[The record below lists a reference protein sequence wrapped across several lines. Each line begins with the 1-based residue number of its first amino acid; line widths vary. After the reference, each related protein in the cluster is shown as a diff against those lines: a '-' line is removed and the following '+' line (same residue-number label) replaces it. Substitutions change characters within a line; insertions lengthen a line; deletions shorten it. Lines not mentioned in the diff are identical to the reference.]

1 MTKRSCFHGRRRFV
15 RFAAAG
21 LAAAPLAAALTSRDA
36 AASELV
42 SESDPKAVALKYRM
56 DARTSPDRKDPAAVC
71 ENCNLYTGK
80 PGDATGTCE
89 IFDGRR
95 VAARGWCA
103 SWEGY

>member
-15 RFAAAG
+15 RLAAAG
-21 LAAAPLAAALTSRDA
+21 LVAAPVATVLVSRE
-36 AASELV
+36 ASAIESV
-42 SESDPKAVALKYRM
+42 SESDPKAVALKYRR
-56 DARTSPDRKDPAAVC
+56 DATRSTDRKDPAAVC

-89 IFDGRR
+89 IFDGKL
-95 VAARGWCA
+95 VAAKGWCA